1 MLCPTPSVIGLN
13 FMYYRHFL
21 AHLVQRSHVS
31 YSPSLGVR
39 RRPSYLVI
47 GVSGHVTLSCNQWR
61 NTAFHLYVVF
71 MQFLKVYSYVKKIF
85 FVIHNLKS
93 FISCCI
99 LIFWKFPCLDFDRQ
113 LFEVNNCLTVL
124 IFVFHGKRTTF

>member
-1 MLCPTPSVIGLN
+1 MLLMETQSKRVKIMKGL
-13 FMYYRHFL
+13 
-21 AHLVQRSHVS
+21 SHIKVKMRIMKTIRIMRDPP
-31 YSPSLGVR
+31 YWMAARL
-39 RRPSYLVI
+39 

-71 MQFLKVYSYVKKIF
+71 MQFSKVYSYVKKIF
-85 FVIHNLKS
+85 FVIHNWKS